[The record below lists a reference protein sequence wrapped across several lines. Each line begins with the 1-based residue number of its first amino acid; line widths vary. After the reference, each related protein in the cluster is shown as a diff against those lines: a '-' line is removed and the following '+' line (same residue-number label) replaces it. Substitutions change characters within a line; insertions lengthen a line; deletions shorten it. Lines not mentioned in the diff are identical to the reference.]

1 MKDRTDVST
10 PDALRPLDGVR
21 VVSIALNL
29 PGPACARQLA
39 DVGAGV
45 IKVEP
50 PVARGGDP
58 MQQYAPEYYAELHAD
73 IEVRVLDLKAPADR
87 ATLDILLANADVLLT
102 SQREAALTRLQLD
115 WPTLSK
121 QFPTLSQVAIVGAEH
136 GDDAGHDLTYLAAAG
151 LLSPPQLPTTLVA
164 DLGGAERAV
173 AATFAALRVAE
184 CTGRGQRIVVSLETA
199 AAAFSGPH
207 RHGLT
212 APGGLLA
219 GTHPGYNFY
228 RASDGWI
235 ALAALE
241 PHFAARVQT
250 ASQTAF
256 TVESLNRFFSQ
267 QSTQYWQRWAS
278 EHDIPLAVVPSPD
291 SSSTKKT

>member
-1 MKDRTDVST
+1 MKDRLDVST
-10 PDALRPLDGVR
+10 PEALRALDGVR

-29 PGPACARQLA
+29 PGPACARRLA
-39 DVGAGV
+39 DFGARV
-45 IKVEP
+45 TKIEP
-50 PVARGGDP
+50 PAARGGDP
-58 MQQYAPEYYAELHAD
+58 MQQYAPEYYAELHAGL
-73 IEVRVLDLKAPADR
+73 EVRILDLKASADR
-87 ATLDILLANADVLLT
+87 ATLDALLSNADVLLT
-102 SQREAALTRLQLD
+102 SQREDALARLKLD
-115 WPTLSK
+115 WSTLSQ
-121 QFPTLSQVAIVGAEH
+121 QFSRLSQVAIVGAE
-136 GDDAGHDLTYLAAAG
+136 GSDDAGHDLTYLATAG

-173 AATFAALRVAE
+173 TATFAALRVAE
-184 CTGRGQRIVVSLETA
+184 ITGRGQRIVVPLQSA

-256 TVESLNRFFSQ
+256 TVESLNRFFSK
-267 QSTQYWQRWAS
+267 QSTQYWQRWAC
-278 EHDIPLAVVPSPD
+278 EQDIPLAIVPSPI
-291 SSSTKKT
+291 SSPTKKT